1 MHRILVIQTAF
12 IGDVVLATAL
22 LQNLHAAYPSA
33 KIDILVRQGA
43 DELFT
48 DHPYINEVHV
58 WNKKKNKYQHLFQII
73 QTIRR
78 IKYDVV
84 INVQRYLATGIITV
98 LSGAKKTIG
107 FDKNPLSF
115 LFSEVVAHQFGAA
128 AEAAGSVAE
137 SGARARAAGHA
148 AEAGRRAAEAGG
160 GAAEQYSSSA
170 YLHETSRNHALLASL
185 TTAPV
190 SKPALYPSTA
200 HFAAV
205 KKWQGAPYIC
215 MSPGSVW
222 ETKKMPA
229 QNWIDLIN
237 AVPTNYTIYLMGAP
251 NETALCA
258 EILSGSSREGVI
270 NIAGQLN
277 LLEAA
282 ALIKGA
288 RLNYVND
295 SAPMHLASATNAPVA
310 AIYCSTIPAFGYGPL
325 SSVQF
330 IIESLENLPCK
341 PCGLHG
347 KKVCPLGHFN
357 CGHSITTTQL
367 LAPLSLI

>member
-22 LQNLHAAYPSA
+22 IQNLHAAYPSA
-33 KIDILVRQGA
+33 TIDILVRGGSQ
-43 DELFT
+43 ELFT

-58 WNKKKNKYQHLFQII
+58 WDKKKNKYQHLFQII

-107 FDKNPLSF
+107 FNKNPLSF

-128 AEAAGSVAE
+128 AHAAG
-137 SGARARAAGHA
+137 GAA
-148 AEAGRRAAEAGG
+148 G
-160 GAAEQYSSSA
+160 GAAEQVAAPQNSNSA
-170 YLHETSRNHALLASL
+170 ALHETSRNHALLASL

-190 SKPALYPSTA
+190 AKPALYPSA
-200 HFAAV
+200 ANFAAV
-205 KKWQGAPYIC
+205 QKWQGAPYIC

-229 QNWIDLIN
+229 KNWIDLIN

-251 NETALCA
+251 NETALCE
-258 EILSGSSREGVI
+258 EILSGSSRGGVI

-288 RLNYVND
+288 GLNYVND

-325 SSVQF
+325 SDTQF
-330 IIESLENLPCK
+330 VVETLEHLPCK

-347 KKVCPLGHFN
+347 KKLCPLGHFN
-357 CGHSITTTQL
+357 CGYTITTAQL

>member
-12 IGDVVLATAL
+12 LGDVVLATAL

-43 DELFT
+43 DELFA

-58 WNKKKNKYQHLFQII
+58 WNKKKNKYQHLFQVI

-128 AEAAGSVAE
+128 AQ
-137 SGARARAAGHA
+137 
-148 AEAGRRAAEAGG
+148 AAEAGG
-160 GAAEQYSSSA
+160 RAAAAGGAAAQNSNSA
-170 YLHETSRNHALLASL
+170 SLHETSRNHALLASL

-190 SKPALYPSTA
+190 AKPALYPSA
-200 HFAAV
+200 ANFAAV
-205 KKWQGAPYIC
+205 QKWQGAPYIC

-229 QNWIDLIN
+229 KNWIDLIN

-258 EILSGSSREGVI
+258 EILSGSSRGGVF

-288 RLNYVND
+288 HLNYVND

-325 SSVQF
+325 SDIQF
-330 IIESLENLPCK
+330 VVETLEHLPCK

-347 KKVCPLGHFN
+347 KKLCPLGHFN
-357 CGHSITTTQL
+357 CGHTITTAQL

>member
-33 KIDILVRQGA
+33 TIDILVRQGA

-73 QTIRR
+73 QSIRR

-115 LFSEVVAHQFGAA
+115 LFSEVVKHQFGAA
-128 AEAAGSVAE
+128 AEAAG
-137 SGARARAAGHA
+137 
-148 AEAGRRAAEAGG
+148 AGG
-160 GAAEQYSSSA
+160 GAAAQNSNSA
-170 YLHETSRNHALLASL
+170 SLHETSRNHALLASL

-190 SKPALYPSTA
+190 AKPALYPSA
-200 HFAAV
+200 ANFAAV
-205 KKWQGAPYIC
+205 QKWQGAPYIC

-258 EILSGSSREGVI
+258 EILSGSLRGGVV

-282 ALIKGA
+282 ALIKA
-288 RLNYVND
+288 AHLNYVND

-325 SSVQF
+325 SDTQF
-330 IIESLENLPCK
+330 VVETLEHLPCK

-347 KKVCPLGHFN
+347 KKLCPLGHFN
-357 CGHSITTTQL
+357 CGHTITTAQL

>member
-43 DELFT
+43 DELFA

-115 LFSEVVAHQFGAA
+115 LFSEIVAHQFGAA
-128 AEAAGSVAE
+128 AD
-137 SGARARAAGHA
+137 
-148 AEAGRRAAEAGG
+148 AAEAGG
-160 GAAEQYSSSA
+160 RAAAAGGAAAQNSNSA
-170 YLHETSRNHALLASL
+170 SLHETARNHALLASL

-190 SKPALYPSTA
+190 AKPALYPSA
-200 HFAAV
+200 ANFAAV
-205 KKWQGAPYIC
+205 QKWQGAPYIC

-229 QNWIDLIN
+229 KNWIDLIN

-258 EILSGSSREGVI
+258 EILSGSSRGGVF
-270 NIAGQLN
+270 NIAGELN

-325 SSVQF
+325 SDTQF
-330 IIESLENLPCK
+330 VVETLEHLPCK

-347 KKVCPLGHFN
+347 KKLCPLGHFN
-357 CGHSITTTQL
+357 CGHSITTAQL

>member
-22 LQNLHAAYPSA
+22 LQNLHAAYPA
-33 KIDILVRQGA
+33 ATIDILVRQGA

-73 QTIRR
+73 QNIRR

-107 FDKNPLSF
+107 FNKNPLSF

-128 AEAAGSVAE
+128 AEAAEA
-137 SGARARAAGHA
+137 GARPAA
-148 AEAGRRAAEAGG
+148 
-160 GAAEQYSSSA
+160 QNSNNA

-190 SKPALYPSTA
+190 AKPALYPSVA
-200 HFAAV
+200 NFATV
-205 KKWQGAPYIC
+205 QKWQGAPYIC

-229 QNWIDLIN
+229 KNWIDLIN

-288 RLNYVND
+288 HLNYVND

-325 SSVQF
+325 SDTQF
-330 IIESLENLPCK
+330 VVETLEHLPCK

-347 KKVCPLGHFN
+347 KKLCPLGHFN
-357 CGHSITTTQL
+357 CGHSITTAQL

>member
-33 KIDILVRQGA
+33 TIDILVRQGA

-128 AEAAGSVAE
+128 AD
-137 SGARARAAGHA
+137 
-148 AEAGRRAAEAGG
+148 AAEAGG
-160 GAAEQYSSSA
+160 RAAAQNSNSA
-170 YLHETSRNHALLASL
+170 SLHETSRNHALLASL

-190 SKPALYPSTA
+190 AKPALYPSA
-200 HFAAV
+200 ANFAAV
-205 KKWQGAPYIC
+205 QKFQGAPYIC

-229 QNWIDLIN
+229 KNWIDLIN

-258 EILSGSSREGVI
+258 EILSGSSRGGVF

-325 SSVQF
+325 SDTQF
-330 IIESLENLPCK
+330 VVETLEHMPCK

-347 KKVCPLGHFN
+347 KKLCPLGHFY
-357 CGHSITTTQL
+357 CGHTITTAQL

>member
-22 LQNLHAAYPSA
+22 LQNLHAAYPA
-33 KIDILVRQGA
+33 ATIDILVRQGA

-48 DHPYINEVHV
+48 DHPYINKVHV

-107 FDKNPLSF
+107 FNKNPLSF
-115 LFSEVVAHQFGAA
+115 LFSEVVAHQFGADA
-128 AEAAGSVAE
+128 
-137 SGARARAAGHA
+137 HA
-148 AEAGRRAAEAGG
+148 AEAGARAAA
-160 GAAEQYSSSA
+160 QNSNSA
-170 YLHETSRNHALLASL
+170 SLHETSRNHALLASL

-190 SKPALYPSTA
+190 AKPALYPSA
-200 HFAAV
+200 ANFAAV
-205 KKWQGAPYIC
+205 QKWQGAPYIC

-222 ETKKMPA
+222 ETKKMLA

-330 IIESLENLPCK
+330 IVETLEHLPCK

-347 KKVCPLGHFN
+347 KKACPQGHFN
-357 CGHSITTTQL
+357 CGHSITTAQL

>member
-22 LQNLHAAYPSA
+22 LQNLHAAYPEA
-33 KIDILVRQGA
+33 TIDILVRAGA
-43 DELFT
+43 QELFIH
-48 DHPYINEVHV
+48 HPYIHQVHV
-58 WNKKKNKYQHLFQII
+58 WDKKKNKYQHLFQII

-107 FDKNPLSF
+107 FNKNPLSF
-115 LFSEVVAHQFGAA
+115 LFSEVVAHQFGL
-128 AEAAGSVAE
+128 G
-137 SGARARAAGHA
+137 AGH
-148 AEAGRRAAEAGG
+148 ETIYQ
-160 GAAEQYSSSA
+160 GATIHATSI
-170 YLHETSRNHALLASL
+170 HETSRNHALLASL

-190 SKPALYPSTA
+190 AKPALYPSAA
-200 HFAAV
+200 HFIAV
-205 KKWQGAPYIC
+205 QKYQSAPYIC

-229 QNWIDLIN
+229 KNWIDLIN

-258 EILSGSSREGVI
+258 EILSATSRGGVI
-270 NIAGQLN
+270 NIAGELN

-282 ALIKGA
+282 ALIKSA
-288 RLNYVND
+288 NLNYVND
-295 SAPMHLASATNAPVA
+295 SAPMHLASATNAPVV

-330 IIESLENLPCK
+330 VIESTASLPCK

-347 KKVCPLGHFN
+347 KTACPLGHFN
-357 CGHSITTTQL
+357 CGNSITTAQL

>member
-43 DELFT
+43 DELFA

-58 WNKKKNKYQHLFQII
+58 WNKKKNKYQHLFQVI

-128 AEAAGSVAE
+128 AQ
-137 SGARARAAGHA
+137 
-148 AEAGRRAAEAGG
+148 AAEAGG
-160 GAAEQYSSSA
+160 RAAAAGGAAAQNSNSSF
-170 YLHETSRNHALLASL
+170 LHETSRNHALLASL

-190 SKPALYPSTA
+190 AKPALYPSA
-200 HFAAV
+200 ANFAAV
-205 KKWQGAPYIC
+205 QKWQGAPYIC

-229 QNWIDLIN
+229 KNWIDLIN

-258 EILSGSSREGVI
+258 EILSGSSRGGVV
-270 NIAGQLN
+270 NIAGELN

-325 SSVQF
+325 SDTQF
-330 IIESLENLPCK
+330 VVETLEHLPCK

-347 KKVCPLGHFN
+347 KKACPLGHFY
-357 CGHSITTTQL
+357 CGHTITTAQL

>member
-107 FDKNPLSF
+107 FDQNPLSF
-115 LFSEVVAHQFGAA
+115 LFSETVKHQFGAA
-128 AEAAGSVAE
+128 VE
-137 SGARARAAGHA
+137 
-148 AEAGRRAAEAGG
+148 AAEAGG
-160 GAAEQYSSSA
+160 GAAAQNSNSA
-170 YLHETSRNHALLASL
+170 SLHETSRNHALLASL

-190 SKPALYPSTA
+190 AKPALYPSA
-200 HFAAV
+200 ANFAAV
-205 KKWQGAPYIC
+205 QKWQGAPYIC

-229 QNWIDLIN
+229 KNWIDLIN

-251 NETALCA
+251 NEKDLCA
-258 EILSGSSREGVI
+258 EILSGSSRGGVF

-325 SSVQF
+325 SDTQF
-330 IIESLENLPCK
+330 VVETLEHMPCK

-347 KKVCPLGHFN
+347 KKLCPLGHFY
-357 CGHSITTTQL
+357 CGHTITTAQL

>member
-1 MHRILVIQTAF
+1 MRRILIIQTAF
-12 IGDVVLATAL
+12 LGDVVLATAML
-22 LQNLHAAYPSA
+22 ENLHVAYPSA
-33 KIDILVRQGA
+33 QLDILVRGGA
-43 DELFT
+43 QELFI
-48 DHPYINEVHV
+48 DHPYIHTVHV
-58 WNKKKNKYQHLFQII
+58 WDKKKNKYQHLFQII
-73 QTIRR
+73 KTIRR

-98 LSGAKKTIG
+98 LSGAAKTIG

-115 LFSEVVAHQFGAA
+115 LFSETVKHAFGTAAH
-128 AEAAGSVAE
+128 AAGRSAE
-137 SGARARAAGHA
+137 PD
-148 AEAGRRAAEAGG
+148 
-160 GAAEQYSSSA
+160 SSA
-170 YLHETSRNHALLASL
+170 SSIHETSRNHALLASL

-190 SKPALYPSTA
+190 AKPALYPSA
-200 HFAAV
+200 ANLAAV
-205 KKWQGAPYIC
+205 QKWQGTPYLC

-229 QNWIDLIN
+229 KNWIQLIN
-237 AVPTNYTIYLMGAP
+237 AVPNNYTIYLMGAP
-251 NETALCA
+251 NEKALCA
-258 EILSGSSREGVI
+258 EILSGSSRGDVF

-325 SSVQF
+325 SDTQF
-330 IIESLENLPCK
+330 VIETLEPLPCK

-347 KKVCPLGHFN
+347 KTACPLGHFN
-357 CGHSITTTQL
+357 CGLTITTPQL

>member
-1 MHRILVIQTAF
+1 
-12 IGDVVLATAL
+12 
-22 LQNLHAAYPSA
+22 PSA
-33 KIDILVRQGA
+33 KLDILVRQGA
-43 DELFT
+43 NELFAN
-48 DHPYINEVHV
+48 HPYMNQVHV
-58 WNKKKNKYQHLFQII
+58 WDKKKNKYQHLFQII
-73 QTIRR
+73 KTIRSN
-78 IKYDVV
+78 KYDVV
-84 INVQRYLATGIITV
+84 INAQRYLATGIITV

-115 LFSEVVAHQFGAA
+115 LFSEVVKHQFG
-128 AEAAGSVAE
+128 
-137 SGARARAAGHA
+137 
-148 AEAGRRAAEAGG
+148 
-160 GAAEQYSSSA
+160 GAAQAVSTAPNASA
-170 YLHETSRNHALLASL
+170 TSPHETSPHETSRNHTLLVSL

-190 SKPALYPSTA
+190 AKPALYPSEA
-200 HFAAV
+200 NFAAV
-205 KKWQGAPYIC
+205 KKFQSAPYIC

-229 QNWIDLIN
+229 KNWIDLIN
-237 AVPTNYTIYLMGAP
+237 AVPTNYSIYLMGAP
-251 NETALCA
+251 NEAALCE
-258 EILSGSSREGVI
+258 EILSGSSRGNVF

-288 RLNYVND
+288 HLNYVND
-295 SAPMHLASATNAPVA
+295 SAPMHLASATDAPVT

-330 IIESLENLPCK
+330 IVESPEHLPCK

-347 KKVCPLGHFN
+347 KKACPLGHFN
-357 CGHSITTTQL
+357 CGNSITTAQL

>member
-1 MHRILVIQTAF
+1 MRRILVIQTAF
-12 IGDVVLATAL
+12 IGDVVLATAML
-22 LQNLHAAYPSA
+22 ENLHATYPSA

-43 DELFT
+43 DELFK
-48 DHPYINEVHV
+48 DHPYINQVHV
-58 WNKKKNKYQHLFQII
+58 WDKKKNKYQHLFQII
-73 QTIRR
+73 KTIRR

-84 INVQRYLATGIITV
+84 INIQRYLATGIITV
-98 LSGAKKTIG
+98 LSGATKTIG
-107 FDKNPLSF
+107 FDKNPLGF
-115 LFSEVVAHQFGAA
+115 LFSETVKHAFGAA
-128 AEAAGSVAE
+128 
-137 SGARARAAGHA
+137 
-148 AEAGRRAAEAGG
+148 
-160 GAAEQYSSSA
+160 
-170 YLHETSRNHALLASL
+170 LHETSRNHALLTSL

-190 SKPALYPSTA
+190 AKPALYPSA
-200 HFAAV
+200 ANFAAV
-205 KKWQGAPYIC
+205 QKWQGAPYIC

-229 QNWIDLIN
+229 QNWIHLIN
-237 AVPTNYTIYLMGAP
+237 AVPTSYTIYLMGAP
-251 NETALCA
+251 NEKDLCE
-258 EILSGSSREGVI
+258 EILSGSSREDVF

-277 LLEAA
+277 LLQAA

-325 SSVQF
+325 SDTQF
-330 IIESLENLPCK
+330 IVETLEPLACK

-347 KKVCPLGHFN
+347 KKACPLGHFN
-357 CGHSITTTQL
+357 CGHSITTAQL

>member
-22 LQNLHAAYPSA
+22 LQNLHAAYPA
-33 KIDILVRQGA
+33 ATIDILVRGGA
-43 DELFT
+43 QELFT

-107 FDKNPLSF
+107 FNKNPLSF

-128 AEAAGSVAE
+128 AEAAEA
-137 SGARARAAGHA
+137 GARPAA
-148 AEAGRRAAEAGG
+148 
-160 GAAEQYSSSA
+160 QNSNSA
-170 YLHETSRNHALLASL
+170 SLHETSRNHALLASL

-190 SKPALYPSTA
+190 AKPALYPSVA
-200 HFAAV
+200 NFATV
-205 KKWQGAPYIC
+205 QKWQGAPYIC

-229 QNWIDLIN
+229 KNWIDLIN

-251 NETALCA
+251 NEKDLCA

-325 SSVQF
+325 SDTQF
-330 IIESLENLPCK
+330 VVETLEHLPCK

-347 KKVCPLGHFN
+347 KKACPLGHFN
-357 CGHSITTTQL
+357 CGHTITTAQL

>member
-22 LQNLHAAYPSA
+22 LQNLHAAYPA
-33 KIDILVRQGA
+33 ATIDILVRQGA

-48 DHPYINEVHV
+48 EHPYINEVHV

-73 QTIRR
+73 QNIRR

-107 FDKNPLSF
+107 FNKNPLSF

-128 AEAAGSVAE
+128 AEAAEA
-137 SGARARAAGHA
+137 GARPAA
-148 AEAGRRAAEAGG
+148 
-160 GAAEQYSSSA
+160 QNSNSA
-170 YLHETSRNHALLASL
+170 SLHETSRNHALLASL

-190 SKPALYPSTA
+190 AKPALYPSVA
-200 HFAAV
+200 NFATV
-205 KKWQGAPYIC
+205 QKWQGAPYIC

-229 QNWIDLIN
+229 KNWIDLIN

-288 RLNYVND
+288 HLNYVND

-325 SSVQF
+325 SDTQF
-330 IIESLENLPCK
+330 VVETLEHMPCK

-347 KKVCPLGHFN
+347 KKACPLGHFN
-357 CGHSITTTQL
+357 CGHSITTAQL

>member
-58 WNKKKNKYQHLFQII
+58 WNKKKNKYQHLFQVI

-128 AEAAGSVAE
+128 AD
-137 SGARARAAGHA
+137 
-148 AEAGRRAAEAGG
+148 AAEAGG
-160 GAAEQYSSSA
+160 RAAAAGGAAAQNSNSA
-170 YLHETSRNHALLASL
+170 SLHETARNHALLASL

-190 SKPALYPSTA
+190 AKPALYPSA
-200 HFAAV
+200 ANFAAV
-205 KKWQGAPYIC
+205 QKWQGAPYIC

-229 QNWIDLIN
+229 KNWIDLIN

-258 EILSGSSREGVI
+258 EILSGSSRGGVV

-288 RLNYVND
+288 HLNYVND

-325 SSVQF
+325 SDTQF
-330 IIESLENLPCK
+330 VVETLEHLPCK

-347 KKVCPLGHFN
+347 KKLCPLGHFN
-357 CGHSITTTQL
+357 CGHSITTAQL

>member
-33 KIDILVRQGA
+33 TIDILVRQGA

-58 WNKKKNKYQHLFQII
+58 WDKKKNKYQHLFQII
-73 QTIRR
+73 KTIRG
-78 IKYDVV
+78 IEYDVV
-84 INVQRYLATGIITV
+84 INAQRYLATGIITV

-128 AEAAGSVAE
+128 AEAA
-137 SGARARAAGHA
+137 
-148 AEAGRRAAEAGG
+148 EAGG
-160 GAAEQYSSSA
+160 RAAAQNSNSSS
-170 YLHETSRNHALLASL
+170 LHETSRNHALLASL

-190 SKPALYPSTA
+190 AKPALYPSA
-200 HFAAV
+200 ANFAAV
-205 KKWQGAPYIC
+205 QKWQGAPYIC

-229 QNWIDLIN
+229 KNWIDLIN

-258 EILSGSSREGVI
+258 EILSGSSRGGVF

-325 SSVQF
+325 SDTQF
-330 IIESLENLPCK
+330 VVETLEHMPCK

-347 KKVCPLGHFN
+347 KKACPLGHFN
-357 CGHSITTTQL
+357 CGKSITTAQL

>member
-22 LQNLHAAYPSA
+22 LENLHAAYPA
-33 KIDILVRQGA
+33 ATIDILVRAGSQ
-43 DELFT
+43 ELFT
-48 DHPYINEVHV
+48 DHPYMNQVHV
-58 WNKKKNKYQHLFQII
+58 WDKKKNKYQHLFQII

-98 LSGAKKTIG
+98 LSGATKTIG
-107 FDKNPLSF
+107 FNKNPLSF
-115 LFSEVVAHQFGAA
+115 LFSEVVAHQFGA
-128 AEAAGSVAE
+128 G
-137 SGARARAAGHA
+137 
-148 AEAGRRAAEAGG
+148 RAAE
-160 GAAEQYSSSA
+160 QDSSGVSP
-170 YLHETSRNHALLASL
+170 HETSRNHALLASL
-185 TTAPV
+185 TTASV
-190 SKPALYPSTA
+190 AKPALYPSA
-200 HFAAV
+200 ANFAAV
-205 KKWQGAPYIC
+205 QKFQGAPYIC

-229 QNWIDLIN
+229 KNWIELIN
-237 AVPTNYTIYLMGAP
+237 ALPTNYTIFLMGAP
-251 NETALCA
+251 NETALCE
-258 EILSGSSREGVI
+258 EILSGSSRGGVV

-330 IIESLENLPCK
+330 VVETMEHLPCK

-357 CGHSITTTQL
+357 CGNTITTTQL

>member
-22 LQNLHAAYPSA
+22 LQNLHAAYPEA
-33 KIDILVRQGA
+33 TIDILVRAGA
-43 DELFT
+43 QELFIH
-48 DHPYINEVHV
+48 HPYIHQVHV
-58 WNKKKNKYQHLFQII
+58 WDKKKNKYQHLFQII

-107 FDKNPLSF
+107 FNKNPLSF
-115 LFSEVVAHQFGAA
+115 LFSEVVAHQFGL
-128 AEAAGSVAE
+128 G
-137 SGARARAAGHA
+137 AGH
-148 AEAGRRAAEAGG
+148 ETIYQ
-160 GAAEQYSSSA
+160 GATIHATSI
-170 YLHETSRNHALLASL
+170 HETSRNHALLASL

-190 SKPALYPSTA
+190 AKPALYPSAA
-200 HFAAV
+200 HFIAV
-205 KKWQGAPYIC
+205 QKYQSAPYIC

-229 QNWIDLIN
+229 KNWIDLIN

-258 EILSGSSREGVI
+258 EILSGSSREGVF
-270 NIAGQLN
+270 NIAGELN

-330 IIESLENLPCK
+330 IVETLEHLPCK

-347 KKVCPLGHFN
+347 KKLCPLGHFN
-357 CGHSITTTQL
+357 CGHTITTAQL

>member
-33 KIDILVRQGA
+33 TIDILVRQGA

-58 WNKKKNKYQHLFQII
+58 WDKKKNKYQHLFQII

-115 LFSEVVAHQFGAA
+115 LFSEVVKHQFGAA
-128 AEAAGSVAE
+128 ADAAG
-137 SGARARAAGHA
+137 
-148 AEAGRRAAEAGG
+148 RAAE
-160 GAAEQYSSSA
+160 QNSNSA
-170 YLHETSRNHALLASL
+170 SLHETSRNHALLASL

-190 SKPALYPSTA
+190 AKPALYPSA
-200 HFAAV
+200 ANFAAV
-205 KKWQGAPYIC
+205 QKWQGAPYIC

-251 NETALCA
+251 NEKDLCA
-258 EILSGSSREGVI
+258 EILSGSSRGDVV

-295 SAPMHLASATNAPVA
+295 SAPMHLASATGAPVA

-325 SSVQF
+325 SDTQF
-330 IIESLENLPCK
+330 VVETLEHLPCK

-347 KKVCPLGHFN
+347 KKLCPLGHFN
-357 CGHSITTTQL
+357 CGNSITTAQL

>member
-48 DHPYINEVHV
+48 DHPYVNEVHV

-115 LFSEVVAHQFGAA
+115 LFSVVVAHQFGAA
-128 AEAAGSVAE
+128 AQAAGGAVEA
-137 SGARARAAGHA
+137 GARAAA
-148 AEAGRRAAEAGG
+148 
-160 GAAEQYSSSA
+160 QDSNSA
-170 YLHETSRNHALLASL
+170 SLHETSRNHALLASL

-190 SKPALYPSTA
+190 AKPALYPSAA

-205 KKWQGAPYIC
+205 QKWQSAPYIC

-229 QNWIDLIN
+229 KNWIDLIN

-258 EILSGSSREGVI
+258 EILSGSSRGGVV

-325 SSVQF
+325 SDTQF
-330 IIESLENLPCK
+330 VIETLEHLPCK

-357 CGHSITTTQL
+357 CGHTITTAQL

>member
-22 LQNLHAAYPSA
+22 LQNLHAAYPA
-33 KIDILVRQGA
+33 ATIDILVRQGA

-73 QTIRR
+73 QNIRR

-107 FDKNPLSF
+107 FNKNPLSF

-128 AEAAGSVAE
+128 AEAAG
-137 SGARARAAGHA
+137 
-148 AEAGRRAAEAGG
+148 
-160 GAAEQYSSSA
+160 GAAKQVAAPQNSNNA
-170 YLHETSRNHALLASL
+170 YFHETSRNHALLASL

-190 SKPALYPSTA
+190 AKPALYPSA
-200 HFAAV
+200 ANFAAV
-205 KKWQGAPYIC
+205 QKWQGGPYIC

-229 QNWIDLIN
+229 KNWIDLIN

-288 RLNYVND
+288 HLNYVND

-325 SSVQF
+325 SDTQF
-330 IIESLENLPCK
+330 VVETLEHLPCK

-347 KKVCPLGHFN
+347 KKLCPLGHFN
-357 CGHSITTTQL
+357 CGHSITTAQL

>member
-1 MHRILVIQTAF
+1 MRRILVIQTAF
-12 IGDVVLATAL
+12 IGDVVLATAML
-22 LQNLHAAYPSA
+22 ENLHAAYPSA
-33 KIDILVRQGA
+33 KLDILVRGGA
-43 DELFT
+43 QELFI
-48 DHPYINEVHV
+48 DHPYIHAVHV
-58 WNKKKNKYQHLFQII
+58 WDKKKNKYQHLFQII
-73 QTIRR
+73 KTIRH

-98 LSGAKKTIG
+98 LSGATKTIG
-107 FDKNPLSF
+107 FDKNPVGF
-115 LFSEVVAHQFGAA
+115 LFSETVKHKFGAA
-128 AEAAGSVAE
+128 AQDASDTA
-137 SGARARAAGHA
+137 HM
-148 AEAGRRAAEAGG
+148 
-160 GAAEQYSSSA
+160 
-170 YLHETSRNHALLASL
+170 HETSRNHALLASL

-190 SKPALYPSTA
+190 AKPALYPSSA
-200 HFAAV
+200 NFAAV
-205 KKWQGAPYIC
+205 QKWQGRPYIC

-229 QNWIDLIN
+229 QNWIQLIN

-251 NETALCA
+251 NEKDLCE
-258 EILSGSSREGVI
+258 EIRSGSSRGDVF
-270 NIAGQLN
+270 NIAGQVN

-310 AIYCSTIPAFGYGPL
+310 AIYCSTISAFGYGPL
-325 SSVQF
+325 SDTQF
-330 IIESLENLPCK
+330 IVETLEPLPCK

-347 KKVCPLGHFN
+347 KTACPLGHFK
-357 CGHSITTTQL
+357 CGHTITTAQL

>member
-12 IGDVVLATAL
+12 IGDVVLATAML
-22 LQNLHAAYPSA
+22 ENLHATYPSA

-43 DELFT
+43 DELFK
-48 DHPYINEVHV
+48 DHPYINQVHV
-58 WNKKKNKYQHLFQII
+58 WDKKKNKYQHLFQII
-73 QTIRR
+73 KTIRR

-84 INVQRYLATGIITV
+84 INIQRYLATGIITV
-98 LSGAKKTIG
+98 LSGATKTIG
-107 FDKNPLSF
+107 FDKNPLGF
-115 LFSEVVAHQFGAA
+115 LFSETVKHSFGAA
-128 AEAAGSVAE
+128 
-137 SGARARAAGHA
+137 
-148 AEAGRRAAEAGG
+148 
-160 GAAEQYSSSA
+160 
-170 YLHETSRNHALLASL
+170 LHETSRNHALLASL

-190 SKPALYPSTA
+190 ANPVLYPS
-200 HFAAV
+200 AANFEAV
-205 KKWQGAPYIC
+205 QKWQGRPYIC

-229 QNWIDLIN
+229 QNWIHLIN
-237 AVPTNYTIYLMGAP
+237 AVPTSYTIYLMGAP
-251 NETALCA
+251 NEKDLCA
-258 EILSGSSREGVI
+258 EILSGSSRGDVF

-325 SSVQF
+325 SDTQF
-330 IIESLENLPCK
+330 IVETLEPLACK

-347 KKVCPLGHFN
+347 KKACPLGHFN
-357 CGHSITTTQL
+357 CGHSITTAQL

>member
-33 KIDILVRQGA
+33 TIDILVRAGA
-43 DELFT
+43 QELFT

-73 QTIRR
+73 QSIRR

-84 INVQRYLATGIITV
+84 INVQRYLATGVITV

-107 FDKNPLSF
+107 FDKNPLGF
-115 LFSEVVAHQFGAA
+115 LFSEVVKHRFGSA
-128 AEAAGSVAE
+128 AEAAG
-137 SGARARAAGHA
+137 
-148 AEAGRRAAEAGG
+148 
-160 GAAEQYSSSA
+160 GAAKQGA
-170 YLHETSRNHALLASL
+170 TLHETSRNHALLASL

-190 SKPALYPSTA
+190 AKPALYPSAA

-205 KKWQGAPYIC
+205 QKFQGAPYIC

-229 QNWIDLIN
+229 KNWIDLIN
-237 AVPTNYTIYLMGAP
+237 AVPKNYTIYLMGAP
-251 NETALCA
+251 NEKALCA

-270 NIAGQLN
+270 NIAGELN

-325 SSVQF
+325 SDTQF
-330 IIESLENLPCK
+330 VVETLEHMPCK

-357 CGHSITTTQL
+357 CGHSITTAQL

>member
-1 MHRILVIQTAF
+1 MRRILIIQTAF
-12 IGDVVLATAL
+12 LGDVVLATAML
-22 LQNLHAAYPSA
+22 ENLHAAYPSA
-33 KIDILVRQGA
+33 QLDILVRGGA
-43 DELFT
+43 QELFI
-48 DHPYINEVHV
+48 DHPYIHTVHV
-58 WNKKKNKYQHLFQII
+58 WDKKKNKYQHLFQII
-73 QTIRR
+73 KTIRR

-98 LSGAKKTIG
+98 LSGAAKTIG

-115 LFSEVVAHQFGAA
+115 LFSETVKHAFGTAAH
-128 AEAAGSVAE
+128 AAGRSAE
-137 SGARARAAGHA
+137 PD
-148 AEAGRRAAEAGG
+148 
-160 GAAEQYSSSA
+160 SSA
-170 YLHETSRNHALLASL
+170 SSIHETSRNHALLASL

-190 SKPALYPSTA
+190 AKPALYPSA
-200 HFAAV
+200 ANLAAV
-205 KKWQGAPYIC
+205 QKWQGTPYLC

-229 QNWIDLIN
+229 KNWIQLIN
-237 AVPTNYTIYLMGAP
+237 AVPNNYTIYLMGAP
-251 NETALCA
+251 NEKALCA
-258 EILSGSSREGVI
+258 EILSGSSRGDVF

-325 SSVQF
+325 SDTQF
-330 IIESLENLPCK
+330 VIETLEPLPCK

-347 KKVCPLGHFN
+347 KTACPLGHFN
-357 CGHSITTTQL
+357 CGLTITTPQL

>member
-1 MHRILVIQTAF
+1 MRRILVIQTAF
-12 IGDVVLATAL
+12 IGDVVLATAML
-22 LQNLHAAYPSA
+22 ENLHAAYPSA
-33 KIDILVRQGA
+33 KLDILVRQGA
-43 DELFT
+43 DELFK
-48 DHPYINEVHV
+48 DHPYINQVHV
-58 WNKKKNKYQHLFQII
+58 WNKKKNKYQHLFEII
-73 QTIRR
+73 KTIRG

-98 LSGAKKTIG
+98 LSGATKTIG
-107 FDKNPLSF
+107 FDKNPLGF
-115 LFSEVVAHQFGAA
+115 LFSETVKHAFGAA
-128 AEAAGSVAE
+128 
-137 SGARARAAGHA
+137 
-148 AEAGRRAAEAGG
+148 
-160 GAAEQYSSSA
+160 
-170 YLHETSRNHALLASL
+170 LHETSRNHALLASL
-185 TTAPV
+185 TTAPLA
-190 SKPALYPSTA
+190 KPVLYPSA
-200 HFAAV
+200 ANFAAV
-205 KKWQGAPYIC
+205 QKWQAAPYIC

-229 QNWIDLIN
+229 QNWIHLIN
-237 AVPTNYTIYLMGAP
+237 AVPANFTIYLMGAP
-251 NETALCA
+251 NEKDLCE
-258 EILSGSSREGVI
+258 EIRSGSSRADVF

-325 SSVQF
+325 SDTQF
-330 IIESLENLPCK
+330 VVETLEHLPCK

-347 KKVCPLGHFN
+347 KRVCPLGHFN
-357 CGHSITTTQL
+357 CGHSITTAQL

>member
-1 MHRILVIQTAF
+1 MRRILVIQTAF
-12 IGDVVLATAL
+12 IGDVVLATAML
-22 LQNLHAAYPSA
+22 ENLHAAYPSA
-33 KIDILVRQGA
+33 KLDILVRQGA
-43 DELFT
+43 NELFT
-48 DHPYINEVHV
+48 NHPYMNQVHV
-58 WNKKKNKYQHLFQII
+58 WDKKKNKYQHLFQII
-73 QTIRR
+73 KTIRSN
-78 IKYDVV
+78 KYDVV

-115 LFSEVVAHQFGAA
+115 LFSEKVKHQFG
-128 AEAAGSVAE
+128 
-137 SGARARAAGHA
+137 
-148 AEAGRRAAEAGG
+148 
-160 GAAEQYSSSA
+160 GAAQAVSTAPNASA
-170 YLHETSRNHALLASL
+170 TSPHETSPHETSRNHTLLVSL

-190 SKPALYPSTA
+190 AKPALYASA
-200 HFAAV
+200 ANFAAV
-205 KKWQGAPYIC
+205 KKFQSAPYIC

-229 QNWIDLIN
+229 KNWIDLIN
-237 AVPTNYTIYLMGAP
+237 AVPTNYSIYLMGAP
-251 NETALCA
+251 NETALCE
-258 EILSGSSREGVI
+258 EILSGSSRGNVF

-288 RLNYVND
+288 HLNYVND
-295 SAPMHLASATNAPVA
+295 SAPMHLASATDAPVT

-330 IIESLENLPCK
+330 IVESPEHLPCK

-347 KKVCPLGHFN
+347 KKACPLGHFN
-357 CGHSITTTQL
+357 CGNSITTAQL

>member
-1 MHRILVIQTAF
+1 M
-12 IGDVVLATAL
+12 
-22 LQNLHAAYPSA
+22 
-33 KIDILVRQGA
+33 
-43 DELFT
+43 
-48 DHPYINEVHV
+48 
-58 WNKKKNKYQHLFQII
+58 
-73 QTIRR
+73 
-78 IKYDVV
+78 
-84 INVQRYLATGIITV
+84 QRYLATGIITV

-115 LFSEVVAHQFGAA
+115 LFSETVKHQFGAA
-128 AEAAGSVAE
+128 AQ
-137 SGARARAAGHA
+137 
-148 AEAGRRAAEAGG
+148 AAEAGG
-160 GAAEQYSSSA
+160 RAAPQNSNNA
-170 YLHETSRNHALLASL
+170 YFHETSRNHALLASL

-190 SKPALYPSTA
+190 AKPALYPSA
-200 HFAAV
+200 ANFAAV
-205 KKWQGAPYIC
+205 QKWQGGPYIC

-229 QNWIDLIN
+229 KNWIDLIN

-258 EILSGSSREGVI
+258 EILSGSSRGGVV

-288 RLNYVND
+288 SLNYVND

-325 SSVQF
+325 SDTQF
-330 IIESLENLPCK
+330 VVETLEHLPCK

-357 CGHSITTTQL
+357 CGHTITTAQL

>member
-33 KIDILVRQGA
+33 TIDILVRQGA

-107 FDKNPLSF
+107 FHKNPLSF

-128 AEAAGSVAE
+128 AHAAGGAAE
-137 SGARARAAGHA
+137 ARARAVAQDSNSA
-148 AEAGRRAAEAGG
+148 AA
-160 GAAEQYSSSA
+160 QNSNSA
-170 YLHETSRNHALLASL
+170 SLHETSRNHALLASL

-190 SKPALYPSTA
+190 AKPALYPSA
-200 HFAAV
+200 ANFAAV
-205 KKWQGAPYIC
+205 QKWQGAPYIC

-222 ETKKMPA
+222 ETKKMPV

-258 EILSGSSREGVI
+258 EILSGSSREGVF
-270 NIAGQLN
+270 NIAGQLS

-325 SSVQF
+325 SDTQF
-330 IIESLENLPCK
+330 VVETLEHLPCK

-357 CGHSITTTQL
+357 CGHTITTAQL